1 MQLRHLKNLSPGVD
15 GLNRVSASAWSP
27 NNMRLAVVTADRV
40 VRVSPQHN
48 LYSLY
53 LTVSFVYSYQL
64 SLTCSS
70 QVYLSS
76 GDAIVLT

>member
-40 VRVSPQHN
+40 VRVS
-48 LYSLY
+48 LSI
-53 LTVSFVYSYQL
+53 VYIVYISQ
-64 SLTCSS
+64 SASS
-70 QVYLSS
+70 IS
-76 GDAIVLT
+76 TN

>member
-40 VRVSPQHN
+40 VRVS
-48 LYSLY
+48 
-53 LTVSFVYSYQL
+53 L
-64 SLTCSS
+64 SIS
-70 QVYLSS
+70 V
-76 GDAIVLT
+76 